1 MGKQSIIK
9 WCKRI
14 GITMLSIVGL
24 FLLLVICCYGYEQ
37 YYIPKKIASLYKDAY
52 HNIDKADAIAL
63 EIMSE
68 YLYDYDDKKE
78 KVLNILTN
86 AAEKG
91 NVPSMVLLGRYYKGY
106 DMKGGNDIYWIK
118 TDAVNLGKSFYWY
131 FQAAKKGN
139 AEAQGELG
147 HDYKWGLGV
156 KRNFVKAVYWLK
168 HAADGGNSIA
178 QFRLGHLYY
187 NGLALYDVDIEHTD
201 YWYQSKGVFISFLE
215 GEVLCVKQTN
225 RVCEVLKNPKIVFLK
240 SDVNKAKHYWQLAAA
255 QGQQE
260 AKDALEK
267 CMNEKEEDSVL

>member
-1 MGKQSIIK
+1 
-9 WCKRI
+9 
-14 GITMLSIVGL
+14 
-24 FLLLVICCYGYEQ
+24 
-37 YYIPKKIASLYKDAY
+37 
-52 HNIDKADAIAL
+52 
-63 EIMSE
+63 MSE

-118 TDAVNLGKSFYWY
+118 TDAVDFGKSFYWY

-156 KRNFVKAVYWLK
+156 KRNFVKSVYWLK

-178 QFRLGHLYY
+178 QFRLEHLYY
-187 NGLALYDVDIEHTD
+187 NGLALYDVDFEHTD
-201 YWYQSKGVFISFLE
+201 YWYQNKDVFISFLD

-225 RVCEVLKNPKIVFLK
+225 RVCDVLKNPKIVFLK

-255 QGQQE
+255 QGLQE
-260 AKDALEK
+260 AKDVLEK
-267 CMNEKEEDSVL
+267 CMNEKEVDSVL